1 MRQNNKV
8 DDNFDFIAQLN
19 FLIASGYF
27 YFFQVLKAIKKIN
40 E

>member
-27 YFFQVLKAIKKIN
+27 YFSSVKSNLKN
-40 E
+40 